1 MTWRTKPWFQ
11 NQTIATRTPWLQ
23 VNMTGCSSKT
33 SWAPTTIYTHIK
45 HATYDT
51 YTVYSTFWSCT
62 FWGPG
67 PWKEHCTN
75 IGPNVPFEV
84 PIYGNSGTVLFRVLD
99 FQGYIYVIPRIV
111 WLVLI
116 VGVALDSP
124 KQYLGEGTFASI
136 LVGEVSCFRFIHWI
150 TYYILFFFWYDW
162 IR

>member
-1 MTWRTKPWFQ
+1 MDDLGVPLLVETPTCQCNIMQLGFQEPLCQSDSSILIIGNPKKMTWRTKPWFQ

-99 FQGYIYVIPRIV
+99 FQGYVYIYDV
-111 WLVLI
+111 
-116 VGVALDSP
+116 
-124 KQYLGEGTFASI
+124 
-136 LVGEVSCFRFIHWI
+136 H
-150 TYYILFFFWYDW
+150 
-162 IR
+162 IRY